1 MTSRNG
7 TGIKGVEPDRESQIT
22 SKIQEKALLMS
33 KSCLIA
39 AHDPWLI
46 QLLRVF
52 AHGSG
57 FNVIQAFE
65 GQEVLPL
72 AREALPEVILLQM
85 DLAGQLRGWEVP
97 QELKTTPCTQKIPI
111 LTFSWTG
118 QNLNEVPGTDTV
130 TYIQEPVTYEA
141 FINALNNLGITFPEK
156 TGPVESPL
164 HS

>member
-1 MTSRNG
+1 MTSTHV
-7 TGIKGVEPDRESQIT
+7 TGIKGVELDHSTGNTR
-22 SKIQEKALLMS
+22 KYYEKALLMS

-72 AREALPEVILLQM
+72 ARESLPVVILLQM
-85 DLAGQLRGWEVP
+85 DLAGQLRGWDVP
-97 QELKTTPCTQKIPI
+97 QDLQATPDTQKIPI
-111 LTFSWTG
+111 LAFSWTG
-118 QNLNEVPGTDTV
+118 QNLNEVPGNDTV
-130 TYIQEPVTYEA
+130 TFIQEPVTYEL
-141 FINALNNLGITFPEK
+141 FVNALNKLGIICPEK
-156 TGPVESPL
+156 PSTVEFPRQ
-164 HS
+164 

>member
-1 MTSRNG
+1 
-7 TGIKGVEPDRESQIT
+7 
-22 SKIQEKALLMS
+22 MS

-57 FNVIQAFE
+57 FQVIQAFE

-72 AREALPEVILLQM
+72 ARETLPVVILLQM

-97 QELKTTPCTQKIPI
+97 QELKATPDTQKIPI
-111 LTFSWTG
+111 LAFSWAG
-118 QNLNEVPGTDTV
+118 QGLNDVPGNDTV
-130 TYIQEPVTYEA
+130 TFIQEPVTYES
-141 FINALNNLGITFPEK
+141 FVKALNELGI
-156 TGPVESPL
+156 ESPEISGTMEFPR
-164 HS
+164 HY

>member
-1 MTSRNG
+1 
-7 TGIKGVEPDRESQIT
+7 
-22 SKIQEKALLMS
+22 MS

-57 FNVIQAFE
+57 FDVVQAFE

-72 AREALPEVILLQM
+72 AREALPVVILLQM

-97 QELKTTPCTQKIPI
+97 QELKATPDTQQIPI
-111 LTFSWTG
+111 LIFSWTG
-118 QNLNEVPGTDTV
+118 QNLNEVPESNTV
-130 TYIQEPVTYEA
+130 TFIQEPVTYES
-141 FINALNNLGITFPEK
+141 FVNALNKLGVACPEK
-156 TGPVESPL
+156 TGTMEFPQS
-164 HS
+164 

>member
-1 MTSRNG
+1 
-7 TGIKGVEPDRESQIT
+7 
-22 SKIQEKALLMS
+22 MS

-57 FNVIQAFE
+57 FEVIQAFE

-72 AREALPEVILLQM
+72 ARQAQPVVILLQM

-97 QELKTTPCTQKIPI
+97 RELNALPDTKSIPI
-111 LTFSWTG
+111 LAFSWTG
-118 QNLNEVPGTDTV
+118 QVVMDDPDNSLVTFVP
-130 TYIQEPVTYEA
+130 EPVTYET
-141 FINALNNLGITFPEK
+141 FVGSLGKVGIVCPEK
-156 TGPVESPL
+156 PNSLEFPSI
-164 HS
+164 

>member
-1 MTSRNG
+1 MTSRLV
-7 TGIKGVEPDRESQIT
+7 TGIKVGRTRSFKPELS

-57 FNVIQAFE
+57 FDVIQALE

-72 AREALPEVILLQM
+72 AREALPIVILLQM

-97 QELKTTPCTQKIPI
+97 QELKSTPDTQQIPI
-111 LTFSWTG
+111 LIFSWTG
-118 QNLNEVPGTDTV
+118 QNLNEIPENDTV
-130 TYIQEPVTYEA
+130 TFIQEPVTYES
-141 FINALNNLGITFPEK
+141 FVNALNKLGIACPEK
-156 TGPVESPL
+156 TGTMEFPRL
-164 HS
+164 